1 MEIRLSQ
8 RLNDI
13 LEYAREEA
21 MRTGCRAIS
30 ADHLTLGILR
40 DADNDACRA
49 LADLGVDTE
58 GMKRFIDAAFDGNGI
73 VPFGDSDK
81 ISIMGSAHSAIN
93 IAALEALKSERTEV
107 APAHLILAVSRI
119 QGSAS
124 RQFLENSGVSTER
137 LFAYLKEKGLLL
149 NSVKTVTPTPQEILH
164 IINIPNINTKTI
176 S

>member
-30 ADHLTLGILR
+30 ADHLALGILR
-40 DADNDACRA
+40 DTDNDACRA
-49 LADLGVDTE
+49 MADLGIDLA
-58 GMKRFIDAAFDGNGI
+58 GMKSFIDAVFEGNGT

-81 ISIMGSAHSAIN
+81 ISVTRSAQSAIN
-93 IAALEALKSERTEV
+93 MATMEALKSEQTEV
-107 APAHLILAVSRI
+107 SPAHLILAISRI

-124 RQFLENSGVSTER
+124 RQFLENAGVSTDS
-137 LFAYLKEKGLLL
+137 LFSHLKEKGLLL
-149 NSVKTVTPTPQEILH
+149 NATRTVTPSPQDFMH
-164 IINIPNINTKTI
+164 IINIPNISTKTL